1 MSPWNRLLRRL
12 SLEQGRGHGQ
22 LVVFVDAVDDGG
34 IAAPTVERMDQEL
47 ARGGHQISFRLR
59 RYRTGWLHRADRE
72 TGLRGRALTDHSG

>member
-34 IAAPTVERMDQEL
+34 IAAPTVERMDQGIVRRDRE
-47 ARGGHQISFRLR
+47 RSFRLR
-59 RYRTGWLHRADRE
+59 RYPTDCLHRADRE